1 MKIRLWQ
8 TQGMRYILIALLL
21 APTLAIAPARAT
33 DPSELS
39 VAAAADLSFCLDAL
53 DAEFTKANPGTQVQ
67 VATGAS
73 GNFYAQIQNGAPFD
87 VFLSADMDYPR
98 KLTESG
104 DADAKS
110 LSLYAVGHLALW
122 STNPAVDPAKG
133 LAVLTDPQVKK
144 LAIANPEHA
153 PYGRSARAA
162 LEQAGLWDKLQDKIV
177 LGENIAQTAQFVQSG
192 NADAGLVAYSLLKSP
207 KLADVGRYWLLPE
220 DSYPRQNQ
228 GVVITKH
235 GAANPLAAKY
245 LAFLS
250 SPAARKVFEQYGFL
264 LPQAPAH

>member
-1 MKIRLWQ
+1 
-8 TQGMRYILIALLL
+8 MRYLLAVLLL
-21 APTLAIAPARAT
+21 ALSPARAAET
-33 DPSELS
+33 HELS

-53 DAEFTKANPGTQVQ
+53 DAEFVKANPGAQVK

-98 KLTESG
+98 KLIESG

-133 LAVLTDPQVKK
+133 LGVLADPQVKK

-162 LEQAGLWDKLQDKIV
+162 LQQAGLWDQLQDKIV

-192 NADAGLVAYSLLKSP
+192 NADAGLVAYSLLKAP
-207 KLADVGRYWLLPE
+207 KLAGVGRYFMLPE
-220 DSYPRQNQ
+220 DSYPRLEQ

-235 GAANPLAAKY
+235 GAANPLAPKY
-245 LAFLS
+245 LDFLA

-264 LPQAPAH
+264 LPQAPKH